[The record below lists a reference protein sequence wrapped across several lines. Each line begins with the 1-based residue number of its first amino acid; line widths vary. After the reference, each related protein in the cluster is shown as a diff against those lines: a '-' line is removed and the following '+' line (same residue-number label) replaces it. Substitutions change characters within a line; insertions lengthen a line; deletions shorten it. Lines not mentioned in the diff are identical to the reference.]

1 MSEKVTVEIDS
12 RTLAAAR
19 AADVDLSRLLT
30 DAVARHLSTVNPSSD
45 ESRRWYEANKTAV
58 DAYNA
63 LLQRDGLFSDHV
75 RTF

>member
-1 MSEKVTVEIDS
+1 MGEKVTVELDPE
-12 RTLAAAR
+12 TLAAAR

-30 DAVARHLSTVNPSSD
+30 DALTRHLSTASLRSD
-45 ESRRWYEANKTAV
+45 EGDRWYEANKVAV

-63 LLQRDGLFSDHV
+63 LLQTHGVFSDDA